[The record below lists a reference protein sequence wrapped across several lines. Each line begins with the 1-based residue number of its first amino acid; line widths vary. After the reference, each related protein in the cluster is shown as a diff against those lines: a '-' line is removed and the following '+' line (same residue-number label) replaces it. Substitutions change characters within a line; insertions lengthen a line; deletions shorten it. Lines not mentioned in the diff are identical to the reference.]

1 MRKHHKEKGYY
12 INEEQNIAGGV
23 GVEDK
28 SIIELF
34 VKRSEAAIF
43 QILMN
48 ILQNHLGIILR
59 IRKELRR
66 IRPLHMLI

>member
-1 MRKHHKEKGYY
+1 MVHCLQHTMVFLYHQILILGKFLKQSQESLDMG
-12 INEEQNIAGGV
+12 IG
-23 GVEDK
+23 D
-28 SIIELF
+28 
-34 VKRSEAAIF
+34 F